1 MMIQA
6 VDGNCPL
13 VSDRAGLDLGFHPQ
27 IVPVQYQARVRADA
41 RNTVRAMSHG
51 GAGNLALI
59 FKLDNLNFGLS

>member
-13 VSDRAGLDLGFHPQ
+13 VSDRAGLDLGFHPR

-41 RNTVRAMSHG
+41 RNTVRETNHG
-51 GAGNLALI
+51 GNLALI
-59 FKLDNLNFGLS
+59 QIGTTLTSA